1 MGKSK
6 ARAGAARQD
15 LVEINDPVLL
25 MLGVGRE
32 LWNQESGNDF
42 VERLRSEELP
52 RRLIP
57 ARGIR
62 LGDNC
67 WRAGVAFHHAFV

>member
-6 ARAGAARQD
+6 ARAGAGRQD
-15 LVEINDPVLL
+15 LVETNDPVLL

-32 LWNQESGNDF
+32 LWNQESGDDF

-52 RRLIP
+52 LTDIARIP
-57 ARGIR
+57 Y
-62 LGDNC
+62 
-67 WRAGVAFHHAFV
+67 